1 MIPFI
6 WNTYDEQITEI
17 ESRLKITRS
26 LEEEIMKSYC
36 LMGNL
41 LGVMKN
47 VLKIVEM
54 FLQLLKMPLNCTLKN
69 G

>member
-1 MIPFI
+1 
-6 WNTYDEQITEI
+6 
-17 ESRLKITRS
+17 
-26 LEEEIMKSYC
+26 MKSYC

-47 VLKIVEM
+47 VLNIVEM